1 MLKPNISLII
11 PAYNEAERI
20 GKSLLSA
27 KDYLAENFET
37 YEIVVVDDG
46 SSDGTPNLARKF
58 GDSVKVFQLERN
70 SGKGAAVRKGMLESE
85 GLVRVFTDADFSTP
99 IYELKKIMKELNSG
113 ADICIGSRAIQ
124 PELIKVHQPFFREML
139 GKTFNLFVR
148 TFLFSGIKDTQCGFK
163 GFKDYAAEKVFS
175 KAKIDGFGFDVE
187 ILYLAGKEG
196 FKIAQVP
203 VEWYND
209 DRTTVSPVKGIKAF
223 LELFEIKRLHK

>member
-1 MLKPNISLII
+1 MLKPDISLII

-99 IYELKKIMKELNSG
+99 IYELKKIMKELNGG

>member
-1 MLKPNISLII
+1 MFKPDISLII

-27 KDYLAENFET
+27 QNYLKDNFET

-46 SSDGTPNLARKF
+46 STDGTANLARNY

-70 SGKGAAVRKGMLESE
+70 SGKGAAVRKGMLESS
-85 GLVRVFTDADFSTP
+85 GRIRVFSDADFSTP
-99 IYELKKIMKELNSG
+99 IYELKKIIGELESG

-124 PELIKVHQPFFREML
+124 PELIKVHQPFFRELL

-148 TFLFSGIKDTQCGFK
+148 TILFSGIKDTQCGFK
-163 GFKDYAAEKVFS
+163 GFKDYAAEQVFS

-187 ILYLAGKEG
+187 ILYIAKKEN
-196 FKIAQVP
+196 FRIKQVP
-203 VEWYND
+203 VEWFND
-209 DRTTVSPVKGIKAF
+209 DRTTVSPVKGLKAF
-223 LELFEIKRLHK
+223 FELFEIKRLHK

>member
-1 MLKPNISLII
+1 MFKPDISLII

-27 KDYLAENFET
+27 QNYLKDNFET

-46 SSDGTPNLARKF
+46 STDGTANLARNY

-70 SGKGAAVRKGMLESE
+70 SGKGAAVRKGMLESC
-85 GLVRVFTDADFSTP
+85 GRIRVFSDADFSTP
-99 IYELKKIMKELNSG
+99 IYELKKIISELESG

-124 PELIKVHQPFFREML
+124 PELIKVHQPFFRELL

-148 TFLFSGIKDTQCGFK
+148 IILFSGIKDTQCGFK
-163 GFKDYAAEKVFS
+163 GFKDYAAEQVFS

-187 ILYLAGKEG
+187 ILYIAKKEN
-196 FKIAQVP
+196 FRI
-203 VEWYND
+203 
-209 DRTTVSPVKGIKAF
+209 
-223 LELFEIKRLHK
+223 LERA